1 LDVLTAALAT
11 ISGADA
17 ENLAEATRAMCEE
30 GGGSVLGYMRQEL
43 GFTDAMQAALQ
54 AAVLEP
60 VQPATT
66 SKL

>member
-1 LDVLTAALAT
+1 
-11 ISGADA
+11 
-17 ENLAEATRAMCEE
+17 
-30 GGGSVLGYMRQEL
+30 MRQEL